1 MNVSLDQMYDEL
13 DYQTLIYTPWEEN
26 SHIHGYV
33 TVIRYKDGKY
43 EVDVPECRYQCDETY
58 WNARRKMEESTTPI
72 TLDVLRSEPWSK
84 EHRTPVALP
93 EQYRGKQYHLGG
105 HSSLSALLDKLA
117 SHDVP
122 VDERVL
128 IALELEEQFPLRLT
142 PLSEKD

>member
-1 MNVSLDQMYDEL
+1 MN
-13 DYQTLIYTPWEEN
+13 
-26 SHIHGYV
+26 
-33 TVIRYKDGKY
+33 GKY

-58 WNARRKMEESTTPI
+58 WNARRKMEESNTPL
-72 TLDVLRSEPWSK
+72 TLGSAERTVEQGASHSRGIAGTVSWQTASSGRSFQ
-84 EHRTPVALP
+84 PVN
-93 EQYRGKQYHLGG
+93 
-105 HSSLSALLDKLA
+105 LLDKLA

>member
-1 MNVSLDQMYDEL
+1 MN
-13 DYQTLIYTPWEEN
+13 
-26 SHIHGYV
+26 
-33 TVIRYKDGKY
+33 GKY

-58 WNARRKMEESTTPI
+58 WNARRKMEESNTPI

-105 HSSLSALLDKLA
+105 HSSLSILLDKLA